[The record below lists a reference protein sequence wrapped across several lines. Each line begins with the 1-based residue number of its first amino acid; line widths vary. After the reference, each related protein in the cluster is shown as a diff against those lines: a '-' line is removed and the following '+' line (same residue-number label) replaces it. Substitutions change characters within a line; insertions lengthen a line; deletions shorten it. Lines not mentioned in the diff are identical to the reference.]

1 MKKTCR
7 KMDEDAVVGIVVTVL
22 LIGLA
27 VSVTV
32 MVNNVYVPE
41 WTEEQEA
48 SHMDQVANQFASFKQ
63 NVDLQALI
71 EQQTSL
77 SSWFTLGSKELP
89 ILNSGRT
96 FGRLA
101 LLEDSYNITINSDV
115 DDPEQYYLSMGSLKF
130 EAGNSYFVP
139 QNYIYENGALIL
151 EQYDAN
157 MLLGKPTFF
166 VTTYGQ
172 NLSFTVINLNS
183 SIGKRTASGYG
194 ITSVQTQVNQ
204 VETHDLPLTTDLTIY
219 TQYPN
224 AWAIALNSTL
234 KQVDSGFTPDEY
246 TIEKTDEYVSLTFH
260 DVNNNPPFPTVI
272 VKEVEIFAQI
282 SPGWI
287 E

>member
-48 SHMDQVANQFASFKQ
+48 AHMDQVANQFASFKQ

-172 NLSFTVINLNS
+172 NLSLTVINLNS

-194 ITSVQTQVNQ
+194 ITAVQTQVDH

-224 AWAIALNSTL
+224 AWVITLNSTL
-234 KQVDSGFTPDEY
+234 KQVDSGFTSDEY
-246 TIEKTDEYVSLTFH
+246 SIEKTDESVTLTFH
-260 DVNNNPPFPTVI
+260 DVNNNPPFPTVH